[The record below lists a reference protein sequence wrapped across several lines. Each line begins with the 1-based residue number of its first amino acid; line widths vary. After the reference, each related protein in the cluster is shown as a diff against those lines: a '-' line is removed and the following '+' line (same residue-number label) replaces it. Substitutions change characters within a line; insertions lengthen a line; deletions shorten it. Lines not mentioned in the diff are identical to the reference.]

1 MVKGE
6 VSQDE
11 ERKHVTRSAHMQ
23 KKKKKKLGT
32 EVKEIALCQKKQNET
47 TTCYLYLPRETA
59 LDRNMALKQPGPV
72 T

>member
-11 ERKHVTRSAHMQ
+11 ERKHVTCSAHMQ
-23 KKKKKKLGT
+23 KKKKLGT
-32 EVKEIALCQKKQNET
+32 EVKEIILLSAKNENET
-47 TTCYLYLPRETA
+47 TTCYLYLPKETV
-59 LDRNMALKQPGPV
+59 LDRNMALKQPDPL